1 MSRENVM
8 TRKRTTRIAME
19 SAFGVVP
26 SSTFPNVMTGMVC
39 LEDDHTLKTDVEA
52 LDVMEDSIYRLDPN
66 AVELGF
72 QSAEI
77 TLRKYLGGVPTGAQL
92 TNGTSPGSLPLR
104 ILLKHVFGAE
114 HADEG
119 STVATGTSSTVFD
132 VQSGHGSRFIRNQHI
147 AVVIGGELEWT
158 TVTDVSTDTITVSPA
173 LSTAPS
179 TNAVVRNGY
188 TYGIADDNQSSISIR
203 RTWND
208 STAAQVELTGC
219 YGDMKLVAEL
229 SKMPVLEFAFKATN
243 HTGPSAQSLA
253 TTGVSADMTAPAK
266 WNPKVY
272 LGSSIARAT
281 TATLSKFDLEYTNGW
296 QTHPDLS
303 STNGVVGV
311 QAASGS
317 PRGPKLM
324 TQFRFD
330 AAERASFL
338 ASDIHRFVAVQKR
351 GSGTGASLCI
361 IEMPRAQRVNA
372 GNHSKVGEYW
382 YVDQELQALADTL
395 AAPGGGDPDNT
406 ARDIRRSPLRITLI

>member
-8 TRKRTTRIAME
+8 TRKRTTHIALE

-39 LEDDHTLKTDVEA
+39 LEDDFTMKADVET
-52 LDVMEDSIYRLDPN
+52 LDVMEDSVYRMDPN

-72 QSAEI
+72 QSGEI
-77 TLRKYLGGVPTGAQL
+77 TLRKYLGGVPTGSQL

-104 ILLKHVFGAE
+104 ILLKHVMGAE

-132 VQSGHGSRFIRNQHI
+132 VASGHGSRFIRGQHI
-147 AVVIGGELEWT
+147 AVVISGELEWA
-158 TVTDVSTDTITVSPA
+158 TVTDVSTDTLTVSPA
-173 LSTAPS
+173 FSATPS
-179 TNAVVRNGY
+179 TSAVVRNGY
-188 TYGIADDNQSSISIR
+188 TYGIVDDNQSSIAIR

-208 STAAQVELTGC
+208 SANAQMEFTGC
-219 YGDMKLVAEL
+219 YGDMKLVAESGKL
-229 SKMPVLEFAFKATN
+229 PVLEFAFKATH

-253 TTGVSADMTAPAK
+253 ATSVSADMSAPAK

-272 LGSSIARAT
+272 LGSSIARAAT
-281 TATLSKFDLEYTNGW
+281 TSMTKCEFEHVNGW

-311 QAASGS
+311 QAGGGS
-317 PRGPKLM
+317 PRGPKLT
-324 TQFRFD
+324 TQFRYD
-330 AAERASFL
+330 TAEAASFL
-338 ASDIHRFVAVQKR
+338 AGDIHRFAMVQKR
-351 GSGTGASLCI
+351 GSGSLCI
-361 IEMPRAQRVNA
+361 IEMPRVQRVTKGTPN
-372 GNHSKVGEYW
+372 KVGEFW
-382 YVDQELQALADTL
+382 YTDQELHALADTL